1 MILFCCHFADKLNRN
16 IDVNSANCSHTNEHF
31 SISDVCAIHETTSW
45 IYFEFECLPFFLAP
59 CRNQLTLLQREQQC
73 LLSLRT
79 PVWSRHQWTT
89 AVPGGCRGADWCKDW
104 PISVHPAAALTR
116 APTVAAAVISQ
127 TQVSRCTKILK
138 LCV

>member
-1 MILFCCHFADKLNRN
+1 MKQLLGFILNLS
-16 IDVNSANCSHTNEHF
+16 VYLS
-31 SISDVCAIHETTSW
+31 
-45 IYFEFECLPFFLAP
+45 FFLAL
-59 CRNQLTLLQREQQC
+59 CRNLLTLLQRGQQC

-104 PISVHPAAALTR
+104 PISVYPAAALTL

-127 TQVSRCTKILK
+127 TQVSRCTNILSSVSECMLALAQK
-138 LCV
+138 K